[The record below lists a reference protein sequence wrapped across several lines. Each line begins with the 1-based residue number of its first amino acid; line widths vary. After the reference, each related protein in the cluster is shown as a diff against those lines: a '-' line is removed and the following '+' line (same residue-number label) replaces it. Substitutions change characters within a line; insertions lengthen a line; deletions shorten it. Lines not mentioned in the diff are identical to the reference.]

1 MPVTQ
6 DNPTVFD
13 LIPGVLNWEPPDISQ
28 GSPSHM
34 DRVYNLFGVR
44 KALKEGWRHFDEGL
58 LARDHY
64 SQKYNGK
71 TTSRSSGDNSRV
83 NVPLEFGDALINY
96 RLDPTNN
103 LISGLVFNLSPQ
115 DQRHMTSQPPDLSAR
130 SSLNLPIPVA
140 FLHQPPHTRS
150 LPPIPERKTEC
161 HSPPTPHGIGNKP
174 TLRSRRGFEM
184 VQGYPCPLSRTLQ
197 YLFVRLALS
206 APFFNANSDLIRTIK
221 VSSC

>member
-58 LARDHY
+58 LARDQY

-71 TTSRSSGDNSRV
+71 TTSRFSGDNSRV

-115 DQRHMTSQPPDLSAR
+115 DQSHMTSQPPDLSAR
-130 SSLNLPIPVA
+130 SSLNLPIPV
-140 FLHQPPHTRS
+140 PPQ
-150 LPPIPERKTEC
+150 C
-161 HSPPTPHGIGNKP
+161 HMASGT
-174 TLRSRRGFEM
+174 SRHPVHDAASKWCRAIHAP
-184 VQGYPCPLSRTLQ
+184 YPGPCNI
-197 YLFVRLALS
+197 YL
-206 APFFNANSDLIRTIK
+206 
-221 VSSC
+221 